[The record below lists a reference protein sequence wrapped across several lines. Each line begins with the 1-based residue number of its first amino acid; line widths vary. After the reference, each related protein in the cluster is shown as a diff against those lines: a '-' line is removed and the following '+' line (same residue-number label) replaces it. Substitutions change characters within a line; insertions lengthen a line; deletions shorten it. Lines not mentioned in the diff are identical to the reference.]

1 MIINDIYDI
10 VIIGDDMNSN
20 GKIIVIE
27 GTDCSGK
34 ETQTRLLVEKLEAMG
49 KKVKR
54 ISFPMYD
61 TPTGKIIGACL
72 LGKPEMCNSY
82 LKEDHGFFPEGGG
95 NVDSLAAI
103 DLYAA
108 DRRYNL
114 PKIKELLNDGYI
126 VIIDRYVASNMA
138 HRGGLLENRNDR
150 LKIYKKIELLEYE
163 INELP
168 RPDKTILLYLPY
180 EYACILKKN
189 RKEIADET
197 ERNEKYLKMGEK
209 AYLELSALYD
219 YDLIECVKNKEIRTI
234 EDINQ
239 ELFEKIKEIL

>member
-1 MIINDIYDI
+1 MEK
-10 VIIGDDMNSN
+10 

-34 ETQTRLLVEKLEAMG
+34 ETQTKLLVEKLEGIG

-61 TPTGKIIGACL
+61 SPTGKMIGACL
-72 LGKPEMCNSY
+72 LGKPEMCKEL
-82 LKEDHGFFPEGGG
+82 LKESHGFFPEGGG
-95 NVDSLAAI
+95 NIDSLAAI

-114 PKIKELLNDGYI
+114 PKINDLLNQGYI

-138 HRGGLLENRNDR
+138 HRGGLLESRQDR
-150 LKIYKKIELLEYE
+150 LKIYKKIEMLEYE

-180 EYACILKKN
+180 EYACIWKKN
-189 RKEIADET
+189 RKEVADET
-197 ERNEKYLKMGEK
+197 EKNEKYLKMGEK
-209 AYLELSALYD
+209 AYLELSAIYD
-219 YDLIECVKNKEIRTI
+219 YDVIDCVKDKQIRTI
-234 EDINQ
+234 EDINI
-239 ELFEKIKEIL
+239 ELFNKIKEIL

>member
-1 MIINDIYDI
+1 MND
-10 VIIGDDMNSN
+10 NL

-34 ETQTRLLVEKLEAMG
+34 ETQTRLLVEKLESIG

-72 LGKPEMCNSY
+72 LGKPDMCADL
-82 LKEDHGFFPEGGG
+82 LKTTHGLFPEGGG

-114 PKIKELLNDGYI
+114 PKIKALLDDGYI

-138 HRGGLLENRNDR
+138 HRGGLLEKRADR
-150 LKIYKKIELLEYE
+150 LSIYKKIEMLEYE

-189 RKEIADET
+189 RQEVADET
-197 ERNEKYLKMGEK
+197 EKNEKYLKMGEK

-219 YDLIECVKNKEIRTI
+219 YDVIDCVKDKQIRTI

-239 ELFEKIKEIL
+239 ELFSKIKEIL

>member
-1 MIINDIYDI
+1 MIVN
-10 VIIGDDMNSN
+10 NN
-20 GKIIVIE
+20 RGKIIVIE

-34 ETQTRLLVEKLEAMG
+34 ETQTRLLVEKLERDG
-49 KKVKR
+49 RKVKR

-72 LGKPEMCNSY
+72 LGKPEMCNDY
-82 LKEDHGFFPEGGG
+82 LKQEHGMFPEGGG
-95 NVDSLAAI
+95 NVDALTAI

-114 PKIKELLNDGYI
+114 PKINSLLDDGYI

-138 HRGGLLENRNDR
+138 HRGGLLEKRADR
-150 LKIYKKIELLEYE
+150 LKIYKKIEMLEYD

-168 RPDKTILLYLPY
+168 RPDKTVLLYLPY
-180 EYACILKKN
+180 EYACILKQN
-189 RKEIADET
+189 RKEVADET

-219 YDLIECVKNKEIRTI
+219 YDLIDCVRDKQIRTI
-234 EDINQ
+234 EDINN

>member
-1 MIINDIYDI
+1 M
-10 VIIGDDMNSN
+10 VMVMNEQ

-49 KKVKR
+49 RKVKR

-61 TPTGKIIGACL
+61 TPTGKMIGACL
-72 LGKPEMCNSY
+72 LGKPEMCHDI
-82 LKEDHGFFPEGGG
+82 LKEDHSLFPEGGG
-95 NVDSLAAI
+95 NVDALTAI

-114 PKIKELLNDGYI
+114 PRINKLLDEGYL

-138 HRGGLLENRNDR
+138 HRGGLLENRADR
-150 LKIYKKIELLEYE
+150 LKIYKKIEMLEYE

-168 RPDKTILLYLPY
+168 RPDMTILLYLPY
-180 EYACILKKN
+180 EYACILKQH
-189 RKEIADET
+189 RHEVADET
-197 ERNEKYLKMGEK
+197 EKNEKYLRMGEK
-209 AYLELSALYD
+209 AYLELSVLYD
-219 YDLIECVKNKEIRTI
+219 YDVIYCVKDNQIRSI

-239 ELFEKIKEIL
+239 ELFVKVKKILK

>member
-1 MIINDIYDI
+1 MEK
-10 VIIGDDMNSN
+10 

-34 ETQTRLLVEKLEAMG
+34 ETQTKLLVEKLEQMG

-61 TPTGKIIGACL
+61 SPTGKMIGACL
-72 LGKPEMCNSY
+72 LGKPEMCKEL
-82 LKEDHGFFPEGGG
+82 LKEEHGFFPEGGG
-95 NVDSLAAI
+95 NIDSLAAI

-114 PKIKELLNDGYI
+114 PKINKLLEEGYI

-138 HRGGLLENRNDR
+138 HRGGLLEKREDR
-150 LKIYKKIELLEYE
+150 LKIYKKIEMLEYE

-189 RKEIADET
+189 RKEVSDET
-197 ERNEKYLKMGEK
+197 EKNEKYLKMGEK
-209 AYLELSALYD
+209 AYLELSAIYD
-219 YDLIECVKNKEIRTI
+219 YDIIDCVKDKQIRTI

-239 ELFEKIKEIL
+239 ELLEKIL

>member
-1 MIINDIYDI
+1 MER
-10 VIIGDDMNSN
+10 

-34 ETQTRLLVEKLEAMG
+34 ETQTKLLVEKLEKIG

-54 ISFPMYD
+54 VSFPMYD
-61 TPTGKIIGACL
+61 SPTGKLIGACL
-72 LGKPEMCNSY
+72 LGKPEMCQEL
-82 LKEDHGFFPEGGG
+82 LKDNHSFFPEGGG
-95 NVDSLAAI
+95 NIDSLAAI

-114 PKIKELLNDGYI
+114 PKINKLLDEGYI

-138 HRGGLLENRNDR
+138 HRGGLLENRKDR
-150 LKIYKKIELLEYE
+150 LAIYKKIEMLEYE

-189 RKEIADET
+189 RKEVADET
-197 ERNEKYLKMGEK
+197 EKNEKYLKMGEK
-209 AYLELSALYD
+209 AYLELSAIYD
-219 YDLIECVKNKEIRTI
+219 YDVIDCVKNKQIRTI
-234 EDINQ
+234 EDINT
-239 ELFEKIKEIL
+239 ELFDKIKEIL

>member
-1 MIINDIYDI
+1 
-10 VIIGDDMNSN
+10 MNK

-34 ETQTRLLVEKLEAMG
+34 ETQTRLLVEKLENSG
-49 KKVKR
+49 KLVKR

-72 LGKPEMCNSY
+72 LGKPDMCNDI
-82 LKEDHGFFPEGGG
+82 LKENHGLFPEGGG

-114 PKIKELLNDGYI
+114 PKINKLLSDGYI

-138 HRGGLLENRNDR
+138 HRGGLLEKREDR

-168 RPDKTILLYLPY
+168 KPDKTVLLYLPY
-180 EYACILKKN
+180 EYGCVLKKN
-189 RKEIADET
+189 RKEAADEA
-197 ERNEKYLKMGEK
+197 EKNEKYLKMGEK
-209 AYLELSALYD
+209 AYLELSALYN
-219 YDLIECVKNKEIRTI
+219 YDVIDCVKNKQIRTI
-234 EDINQ
+234 EDINN

>member
-1 MIINDIYDI
+1 MKK
-10 VIIGDDMNSN
+10 

-34 ETQTRLLVEKLEAMG
+34 ETQTRLLVEKLEKDG

-72 LGKPEMCNSY
+72 LGKPEMC
-82 LKEDHGFFPEGGG
+82 KESLREEHSFFPEGGG
-95 NVDSLAAI
+95 NIDSLAAI

-114 PKIKELLNDGYI
+114 PKINELLNEGYI

-138 HRGGLLENRNDR
+138 HRGGLLEKREDR

-180 EYACILKKN
+180 EYGCILKQN
-189 RKEIADET
+189 RKELADEA
-197 ERNEKYLKMGEK
+197 EKNEKYLKMGEK
-209 AYLELSALYD
+209 AYLELSALYN
-219 YDLIECVKNKEIRTI
+219 YDVIDCVKNHEIRTI
-234 EDINQ
+234 DSINE
-239 ELFEKIKEIL
+239 ELYQKIKEIL

>member
-1 MIINDIYDI
+1 MDR
-10 VIIGDDMNSN
+10 

-34 ETQTRLLVEKLEAMG
+34 ETQTKLLVEKLENIG

-72 LGKPEMCNSY
+72 LGKPDMCNN
-82 LKEDHGFFPEGGG
+82 LFKEEHGFFPEGGG

-114 PKIKELLNDGYI
+114 PKINKLLEEGYI
-126 VIIDRYVASNMA
+126 IIIDRYVASNMA
-138 HRGGLLENRNDR
+138 HRGGLLERKEDR

-168 RPDKTILLYLPY
+168 RPDKTIFLYLLP
-180 EYACILKKN
+180 
-189 RKEIADET
+189 
-197 ERNEKYLKMGEK
+197 G
-209 AYLELSALYD
+209 
-219 YDLIECVKNKEIRTI
+219 
-234 EDINQ
+234 
-239 ELFEKIKEIL
+239 

>member
-1 MIINDIYDI
+1 MIYDI
-10 VIIGDDMNSN
+10 LILGDKMDKEY

-34 ETQTRLLVEKLEAMG
+34 ETQTRLLVEKLEKEG
-49 KKVKR
+49 RKVKR
-54 ISFPMYD
+54 VSFPMYD

-72 LGKPEMCNSY
+72 LGKPEMCEEL
-82 LKEDHGFFPEGGG
+82 LKSNHSLFPEGGG

-103 DLYAA
+103 NLYAA

-114 PKIKELLNDGYI
+114 PKIKSLLDNGYI

-138 HRGGLLENRNDR
+138 HRGGLLEKRADR
-150 LKIYKKIELLEYE
+150 LNIYKKIEMLEYE

-189 RKEIADET
+189 RKEAIDET

-219 YDLIECVKNKEIRTI
+219 YDVIDCVKNKQIRSI

-239 ELFEKIKEIL
+239 ELFDKIKKIL

>member
-1 MIINDIYDI
+1 
-10 VIIGDDMNSN
+10 MNN
-20 GKIIVIE
+20 NRGKIIVIE

-34 ETQTRLLVEKLEAMG
+34 ETQTRLLVEKLERDG
-49 KKVKR
+49 RKVKR

-72 LGKPEMCNSY
+72 LGKPEMCNDY
-82 LKEDHGFFPEGGG
+82 LKEEHGMFPEGGG
-95 NVDSLAAI
+95 NVDALTAI

-114 PKIKELLNDGYI
+114 PKINSLLDDGYI

-138 HRGGLLENRNDR
+138 HRGGLLEKRADR
-150 LKIYKKIELLEYE
+150 LKIYKKIEMLEYD

-168 RPDKTILLYLPY
+168 RPDKTVLLYLPY
-180 EYACILKKN
+180 EYACILKQN
-189 RKEIADET
+189 RKEVADET

-219 YDLIECVKNKEIRTI
+219 YDLIDCVRDKQIRTI
-234 EDINQ
+234 EDINN

>member
-1 MIINDIYDI
+1 MDR
-10 VIIGDDMNSN
+10 

-34 ETQTRLLVEKLEAMG
+34 ETQTKLLVEKLEGIG

-54 ISFPMYD
+54 VSFPMYD
-61 TPTGKIIGACL
+61 SPTGKLIGACL
-72 LGKPEMCNSY
+72 LGKPEMCQEL
-82 LKEDHGFFPEGGG
+82 LKDNHSFFPEGGG
-95 NVDSLAAI
+95 NIDSLAAI

-114 PKIKELLNDGYI
+114 PKINKLLDEGYI

-138 HRGGLLENRNDR
+138 HRGGLLENRKDR
-150 LKIYKKIELLEYE
+150 LAIYKKIEMLEYE

-189 RKEIADET
+189 RKEVADET
-197 ERNEKYLKMGEK
+197 EKNEKYLKMGEK
-209 AYLELSALYD
+209 AYLELSAIYD
-219 YDLIECVKNKEIRTI
+219 YDVIDCVKNKQIRTI
-234 EDINQ
+234 EDINT
-239 ELFEKIKEIL
+239 ELFDKIKEIL

>member
-1 MIINDIYDI
+1 MIVN
-10 VIIGDDMNSN
+10 NN
-20 GKIIVIE
+20 RGKIIVIE

-34 ETQTRLLVEKLEAMG
+34 ETQTRLLVEKLERDG
-49 KKVKR
+49 RKVKR

-72 LGKPEMCNSY
+72 LGKPEMCNDY
-82 LKEDHGFFPEGGG
+82 LKEEHGMFPEGGG
-95 NVDSLAAI
+95 NVDALTAI

-114 PKIKELLNDGYI
+114 PKINSLLDDGYI

-138 HRGGLLENRNDR
+138 HRGGLLEKRADR
-150 LKIYKKIELLEYE
+150 LKIYKKIEMLEYD

-168 RPDKTILLYLPY
+168 RPDKTVLLYLPY
-180 EYACILKKN
+180 EYACILKQN
-189 RKEIADET
+189 RKEVADET

-219 YDLIECVKNKEIRTI
+219 YDLIDCVRDKQIRTI
-234 EDINQ
+234 EDINN